1 MSSLRVQKRLASSIL
16 GCGKKKIWL
25 DPNEANEI
33 ANANTRQS
41 VRKLVKDGLI
51 IKKPVAVHSRFRT
64 RKNNEARRKGRHMG
78 HGKRK
83 GTANARMPTKILWI
97 RRMRVLRRL
106 LKKYRAAKKIDRHL
120 YHELYLKCKGNVF
133 KNKRVLMEFIHKK
146 KAEVQRT
153 KMLSDQAVARRERTK
168 EKRTRR
174 EQRILQKRTEL
185 LGKQEDDDTNVA
197 VQQAIEQ
204 TAVVTPASQQQPSK
218 TATKE
223 KKQQQPKQQPVEQ
236 KAQQPV
242 QPPKA
247 QQPVQQPQKTQQVQ
261 QPQKTQQKKK

>member
-16 GCGKKKIWL
+16 SCGKKKIWL

-33 ANANTRQS
+33 SNANTRQS
-41 VRKLVKDGLI
+41 VRKLIKDGLI
-51 IKKPVAVHSRFRT
+51 IRKPVAVHSRFRT
-64 RKNNEARRKGRHMG
+64 RKNIEARRKGRHMG

-174 EQRILQKRTEL
+174 EQRILQKRSEL
-185 LGKQEDDDTNVA
+185 LGKVDDDDSNVA
-197 VQQAIEQ
+197 VQQALEQQAQ
-204 TAVVTPASQQQPSK
+204 TAPVAPASQSQKQPSTK
-218 TATKE
+218 TVKQE
-223 KKQQQPKQQPVEQ
+223 KKQQQPQSTPQQATQPTKQQPQ
-236 KAQQPV
+236 A
-242 QPPKA
+242 
-247 QQPVQQPQKTQQVQ
+247 TQ
-261 QPQKTQQKKK
+261 TKKK

>member
-16 GCGKKKIWL
+16 RCGNKKIWL

-33 ANANTRQS
+33 SNANTRQS
-41 VRKLVKDGLI
+41 VRKLIKDGLI

-106 LKKYRAAKKIDRHL
+106 LTKYRAAKKIDRHL

-168 EKRTRR
+168 EKRSRR
-174 EQRILQKRTEL
+174 EQRILQKRIEL
-185 LGKQEDDDTNVA
+185 LGKQEDDDTNVG

-204 TAVVTPASQQQPSK
+204 QAQTAVVVPASQSQQQPPAAK
-218 TATKE
+218 TAAKEKE
-223 KKQQQPKQQPVEQ
+223 KKLPTKQAPVQTQSQQQPQQQ
-236 KAQQPV
+236 
-242 QPPKA
+242 
-247 QQPVQQPQKTQQVQ
+247 
-261 QPQKTQQKKK
+261 QKTQQKKK

>member
-16 GCGKKKIWL
+16 RCGNKKIWL

-41 VRKLVKDGLI
+41 VRKLIKDGLI

-106 LKKYRAAKKIDRHL
+106 LTKYRAAKKIDRHL

-168 EKRTRR
+168 EKRVRR
-174 EQRILQKRTEL
+174 EQRILQKRNDL
-185 LGKQEDDDTNVA
+185 LGKQDGEDDSNVA

-204 TAVVTPASQQQPSK
+204 QAQPAAVTHAVQKQPAQTRVSAK
-218 TATKE
+218 AE
-223 KKQQQPKQQPVEQ
+223 KKQKETKAAQPPATTPAPAPQQPATQ
-236 KAQQPV
+236 KPA
-242 QPPKA
+242 
-247 QQPVQQPQKTQQVQ
+247 TQG
-261 QPQKTQQKKK
+261 KKK

>member
-16 GCGKKKIWL
+16 GCGNKKIWL
-25 DPNEANEI
+25 DPNEPNEI
-33 ANANTRQS
+33 SNANTRQS
-41 VRKLVKDGLI
+41 VRKLIKDGLI

-83 GTANARMPTKILWI
+83 GTANARMPVKILWI

-106 LKKYRAAKKIDRHL
+106 LKKYRAAKKIDRHM

-168 EKRTRR
+168 EKRVRR
-174 EQRILQKRTEL
+174 EQRILQKRTDF
-185 LGKQEDDDTNVA
+185 LGKQEDDDSNVA

-204 TAVVTPASQQQPSK
+204 QVQTPAVAAAPKSQQQAPSK
-218 TATKE
+218 TVAKQE
-223 KKQQQPKQQPVEQ
+223 KKQEKQP
-236 KAQQPV
+236 
-242 QPPKA
+242 
-247 QQPVQQPQKTQQVQ
+247 
-261 QPQKTQQKKK
+261 QQKKK

>member
-1 MSSLRVQKRLASSIL
+1 MSSLRVQKRLSSSIL
-16 GCGKKKIWL
+16 RCGSKKIWL

-41 VRKLVKDGLI
+41 VRKLIKDGLI

-174 EQRILQKRTEL
+174 EQRILQKRNEL
-185 LGKQEDDDTNVA
+185 LGKQDDDDDTNVA

-204 TAVVTPASQQQPSK
+204 QAQTVVVVPASQSQQQQQPAK
-218 TATKE
+218 TATKTE
-223 KKQQQPKQQPVEQ
+223 KKQQPKQQQP
-236 KAQQPV
+236 QQ
-242 QPPKA
+242 
-247 QQPVQQPQKTQQVQ
+247 QQAVQQKPS
-261 QPQKTQQKKK
+261 TQQKKK